1 MKKITLLICS
11 SVMVFSVV
19 AKESIRGHYD
29 VVGNIPAAHSVKK
42 VVYEEFMNFGCPHCN
57 NLYKASRNFRK
68 KFADKVEFIDIPI
81 VFRGQDDSPL
91 RLYYV
96 AKKIGKG
103 DLIIDELFKASF
115 AHNVNVFDPGI
126 TNYLARSL
134 GIHKEFQ
141 KDKDQMW
148 VSQLIKDGKRKS
160 TIYGLTGT
168 PTIVIQYALKMDIG
182 PYGTMAGFVKKI
194 PETIADLTQ

>member
-1 MKKITLLICS
+1 MKKITLLIYS
-11 SVMVFSVV
+11 SVMVFSAV

-29 VVGNIPAAHSVKK
+29 VVGNIPTAHSVKK

-68 KFADKVEFIDIPI
+68 TFADKVEFIDIPI

-115 AHNVNVFDPGI
+115 THNVNVFDPGI

-141 KDKDQMW
+141 KEKDQKW
-148 VSQLIKDGKRKS
+148 VNQLIKDGERKA